1 MTKRTIVNRTKKGIS
16 FLGKNLGKRI
26 LQRQGINVTTK
37 ELRKLADNLDKQEE
51 DFYNNLKLKKTKFKK
66 VSKFKWLVN
75 IINKSKASDTWEF
88 EK

>member
-1 MTKRTIVNRTKKGIS
+1 MTKRTIVNITKKGIS
-16 FLGKNLGKRI
+16 FLGKNPGKSI

>member
-16 FLGKNLGKRI
+16 FLGKNPGKRI
-26 LQRQGINVTTK
+26 LKRQGINVTTK

-66 VSKFKWLVN
+66 VSKFKWLVI

>member
-1 MTKRTIVNRTKKGIS
+1 MTKRTIINRTKKGIS
-16 FLGKNLGKRI
+16 FLGKNSGKRI
-26 LQRQGINVTTK
+26 LKRQGINVTTK

-66 VSKFKWLVN
+66 VSKFKWLVT